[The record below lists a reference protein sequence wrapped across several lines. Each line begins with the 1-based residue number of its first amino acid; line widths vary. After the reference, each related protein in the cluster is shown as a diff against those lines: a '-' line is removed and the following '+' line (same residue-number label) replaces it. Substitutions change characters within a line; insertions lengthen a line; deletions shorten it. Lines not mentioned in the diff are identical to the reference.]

1 MSTIEQKFREQG
13 LEPNMAPQ
21 PLANYVRMQ
30 RDGQTIYLSGA
41 SAIKDGKPMVQGKLG
56 AEVSLEQGY
65 QVARIA
71 ALTLLSVMQQELGDL
86 DRVEQIVKLTGFV
99 ACTPDFYEQPA
110 VIDGA
115 SDLLMEVFGERGR
128 HARSAVGVCAL
139 PLNLPVE
146 VELVARIKE

>member
-30 RDGQTIYLSGA
+30 RDVQTIYLSGA
-41 SAIKDGKPMVQGKLG
+41 SVIKDGKPMVQGKLG

-115 SDLLMEVFGERGR
+115 SDLLVEVFGERGR